1 MTYDWEGLR
10 SIAEGT
16 REWYQALDAEFWE
29 ISPEFAHAD
38 YPKAPPFSDLIDYS
52 SIRNKDVLEIGC
64 GMGAHAA
71 VFAQAGANVIAL
83 DLTEKAVEMSNRRF
97 QLFGISN
104 ARAVQADAEQL
115 PFPDSSIDFVWSWGV
130 IHHSSNTDRIVGEI
144 YRALRPGGRAQIMI
158 YHRNSTRYWIHGLYH
173 AIILGKILKYKT
185 LYAVNMTFTDGY
197 IARHYSRGDCYNL
210 FGKFS
215 GIKTSVMDSG
225 TPSIVFGWGRL
236 SRILPGIFGPINRW
250 INRRFGWF
258 LVVDLV
264 K

>member
-1 MTYDWEGLR
+1 
-10 SIAEGT
+10 
-16 REWYQALDAEFWE
+16 
-29 ISPEFAHAD
+29 
-38 YPKAPPFSDLIDYS
+38 
-52 SIRNKDVLEIGC
+52 
-64 GMGAHAA
+64 
-71 VFAQAGANVIAL
+71 
-83 DLTEKAVEMSNRRF
+83 MSNRRF

-115 PFPDSSIDFVWSWGV
+115 PLPDSSIDFVWSWGV

-225 TPSIVFGWGRL
+225 YPSIVFGWGRL
-236 SRILPGIFGPINRW
+236 SRILPSIFGPINRW